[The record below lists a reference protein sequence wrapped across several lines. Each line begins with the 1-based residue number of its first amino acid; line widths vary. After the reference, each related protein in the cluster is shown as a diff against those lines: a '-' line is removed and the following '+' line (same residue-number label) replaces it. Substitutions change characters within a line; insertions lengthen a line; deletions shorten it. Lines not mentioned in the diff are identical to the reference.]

1 MITVYLNGGLG
12 NQMFQFA
19 AAYALSKKNK
29 RKIKL
34 NLSNYNINSRNF
46 ELNIFN
52 LDSREILIS
61 DKKTILGK
69 YIWKLVEHKLL
80 FFFKNVFFERYNFVF
95 DSSFF
100 ELSGNAHLFGYFQS
114 EKYFNFIRDDII
126 KIFKFKRTSDP
137 NYLEVVRKIKA
148 SNSVSVHIRR
158 GDYVLNKSANAFH
171 GVLPIAY
178 YKKAINLIK
187 AHVFKPKLFLFTDD
201 PEWVRKN
208 FNFLGRFEL
217 IDINRGELSYRD
229 MELMSLCKH
238 NIIANSSFSWWG
250 AWLNLNQDKIV
261 VAPKKWLR
269 DESVPLNDII
279 PDSWL
284 TL

>member
-1 MITVYLNGGLG
+1 MITVYMNGGLG

-19 AAYALSKKNK
+19 AAYALSKKTK
-29 RKIKL
+29 EKIIL

-52 LDSREILIS
+52 LDKRKVLIS
-61 DKKTILGK
+61 YKRNILHK
-69 YIWKLVEHKLL
+69 YIWKLVKFRLL

-100 ELSGNAHLFGYFQS
+100 EISGNANVFGYFQS
-114 EKYFNFIRDDII
+114 EKYFNFIRKDILS
-126 KIFKFKRTSDP
+126 IFKFKRASDP
-137 NYLEVVRKIKA
+137 NYLEVVKKIKA

-158 GDYVLNKSANAFH
+158 GDYVLNKTTNAFH
-171 GVLPIAY
+171 GVLSIAY
-178 YKKAINLIK
+178 YKKAINHIK
-187 AHVFKPKLFLFTDD
+187 ANVYKPKLFLFTDD
-201 PEWVRKN
+201 PEWVGKN
-208 FNFLGRFEL
+208 FNFLGRFDL
-217 IDINRGELSYRD
+217 IDINRGDLSYRD

-261 VAPKKWLR
+261 IAPKKWLK

-279 PDSWL
+279 PESWL

>member
-1 MITVYLNGGLG
+1 MIVVHLSGGLG

-19 AAYALSKKNK
+19 AGYALAKKVNGELSIIFSSGMGDTQ
-29 RKIKL
+29 RKYEL
-34 NLSNYNINSRNF
+34 NNFKDINSYYTHF
-46 ELNIFN
+46 KHSPFWIFT
-52 LDSREILIS
+52 RFI
-61 DKKTILGK
+61 
-69 YIWKLVEHKLL
+69 
-80 FFFKNVFFERYNFVF
+80 FFFKIKKSFHESNTFVYDPAFFDVGQNV
-95 DSSFF
+95 DI
-100 ELSGNAHLFGYFQS
+100 FGYFQS
-114 EKYFNFIRDDII
+114 EKYFNFIRKDILS
-126 KIFKFKRTSDP
+126 IFKFKRASDP
-137 NYLEVVRKIKA
+137 NYLEVVKKIKA

-158 GDYVLNKSANAFH
+158 GDYVLNKTTNAFH
-171 GVLPIAY
+171 GVLSIAY
-178 YKKAINLIK
+178 YKKAINHIK
-187 AHVFKPKLFLFTDD
+187 ANVYKPKLFLFTDD
-201 PEWVRKN
+201 PEWVGKN
-208 FNFLGRFEL
+208 FNFLGRFDL

-261 VAPKKWLR
+261 IAPKKWLR

>member
-1 MITVYLNGGLG
+1 MIIVHLSGGLG

-19 AAYALSKKNK
+19 AGYALAKKVNGEVSIIFTSGMGDTQRK
-29 RKIKL
+29 YELNNFKDINSYCSRRTKSVFGMFARFISLLKIKKTFYEK
-34 NLSNYNINSRNF
+34 NTFVYDPAFFDIGRNVD
-46 ELNIFN
+46 I
-52 LDSREILIS
+52 
-61 DKKTILGK
+61 
-69 YIWKLVEHKLL
+69 
-80 FFFKNVFFERYNFVF
+80 
-95 DSSFF
+95 
-100 ELSGNAHLFGYFQS
+100 FGYFQS
-114 EKYFNFIRDDII
+114 EKYFNFIRKDILN
-126 KIFKFKRTSDP
+126 IFRFKRVPDP
-137 NYLEVVRKIKA
+137 NYVEVVKKINA

-158 GDYVLNKSANAFH
+158 GDYVLNKSTNAFH

-178 YKKAINLIK
+178 YKKAINHIK
-187 AHVFKPKLFLFTDD
+187 ANVSRPKLFLFTDD
-201 PEWVRKN
+201 PEWVRKK
-208 FNFLGRFEL
+208 FNFLGRFDL
-217 IDINRGELSYRD
+217 VDINRGDLSYRD

>member
-29 RKIKL
+29 KKIKL

-69 YIWKLVEHKLL
+69 YIWKLVKFKLL

-100 ELSGNAHLFGYFQS
+100 ELSGNVNLFGYFQS

-137 NYLEVVRKIKA
+137 NYLEVVRKIKD
-148 SNSVSVHIRR
+148 SNSLSIHIRR

-178 YKKAINLIK
+178 YKKAINHIK
-187 AHVFKPKLFLFTDD
+187 AHVSRPKLFLFTDD

-208 FNFLGRFEL
+208 FNFLGRFDL
-217 IDINRGELSYRD
+217 VDINRGELSYRD

-261 VAPKKWLR
+261 VAPQKWLR

-279 PDSWL
+279 PDSWV